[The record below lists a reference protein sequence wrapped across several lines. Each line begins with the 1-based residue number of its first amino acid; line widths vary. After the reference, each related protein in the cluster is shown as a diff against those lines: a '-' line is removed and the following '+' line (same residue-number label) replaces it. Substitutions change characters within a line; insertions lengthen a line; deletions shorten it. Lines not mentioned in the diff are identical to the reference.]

1 MTERRGFGMAM
12 LQGGVPSAAALALT
26 WYVGAHPELDWP
38 GAVVYP
44 LAFLVV
50 LSGWML
56 ALKGAMHGA
65 EAQRAAALDA
75 GAAAPREVMAESG
88 SVLGVLSHEFGGQF
102 REANVELRQVQDL
115 LADAIGKLISSFTAI
130 DSDVRAQ
137 QEMAMSMARMLSGDA
152 EMAGGASFEQLV
164 REASDTLA
172 TFVENTVHTSKI
184 AMGLVDEMDD
194 INRQVASILSI
205 LGEIEGISKQT
216 NLLALNAAIEAARAG
231 ESGRGF
237 AVVADEV
244 RTLSLRTNHFSQLIR
259 THMDKVHGSLGSAEK
274 SIHEMASLDMN
285 FALQSKNS
293 VQEMM
298 QEILKTN
305 AQVETNMHELGKIA
319 VQVERNVGT
328 AITTLQFQDM
338 TTQLVDHTRMRVQAM
353 ESILGEVAAASAVGG
368 NDAGQC
374 VARLGLCKQ
383 TVVDGVAALVAAK
396 SKAVSQES
404 MGTGDVELF

>member
-1 MTERRGFGMAM
+1 MTGRRSYSRVM
-12 LQGGVPSAAALALT
+12 LQGAVPSAAALAFA
-26 WYVGAHPELDWP
+26 WYVGVHPELGWP
-38 GAVVYP
+38 GVVVYP
-44 LAFLVV
+44 LVFLVV
-50 LSGWML
+50 IAGWAL
-56 ALKGAMHGA
+56 ALGRAFGGA
-65 EAQRAAALDA
+65 EAQRVAAVAA
-75 GAAAPREVMAESG
+75 GVAAPREVMAESG
-88 SVLGVLSHEFGGQF
+88 AVLGALSHEFGGQF

-130 DSDVRAQ
+130 DADVRAQ
-137 QEMAMSMARMLSGDA
+137 QEMAMSMARMLSGDPEA
-152 EMAGGASFEQLV
+152 AGGASFEQLV
-164 REASDTLA
+164 REASETLA
-172 TFVENTVHTSKI
+172 TFVENTVYTSKI

-194 INRQVASILSI
+194 VNRQVGSILGI

-259 THMDKVHGSLGSAEK
+259 THMDKVHNSLGSAEK

-298 QEILKTN
+298 TEIQKTN
-305 AQVETNMHELGKIA
+305 VKVEANMRDLGRIASQVE
-319 VQVERNVGT
+319 QNVGT
-328 AITTLQFQDM
+328 AVTTLQFQDL
-338 TTQLVDHTRMRVQAM
+338 TTQLVDHTRMRVQAL
-353 ESILGEVAAASAVGG
+353 ETILSEVSATAAVGG
-368 NDAGQC
+368 ADAGQC
-374 VARLGLCKQ
+374 VARLDLCKQ
-383 TVVDGVAALVAAK
+383 SVVAGVAALVAAK

-404 MGTGDVELF
+404 MGTGDIELF